1 MSGETRTFR
10 GLSLAEVEAK
20 VRAELGDDALV
31 VRQREGLTGGV
42 GGFFQRRVFEVEA
55 MAGPSGG
62 PQAPVAP
69 AEQPRLAAKPA
80 AAQLADAA
88 PAAKPDSAPAPA
100 APAPL
105 PDDFLGALDAAPA
118 AASPAPGAES
128 FLTTLKAALG
138 PELEQAAVEQRA
150 AQAAADFVPDALAA
164 AARVEQAGAEPAR
177 PANGHGAALAALFA
191 PDAPRAPVAWPE
203 DDDEPVAAPVVA
215 QAPPAPEPEILP
227 ALPAAAPAAAGV
239 QWPAGARRVQTRLLD
254 RGLSDGLVGE
264 VLDEVV
270 THLLPFASNGRIK
283 PLVASALARRIPA
296 APLRG
301 AGGRVVGFVGPG
313 GAGKTRCVA
322 RLAHAYAVRTPAPVT
337 CVTLRAEDDGAEL
350 RRLLAP
356 CGVPVLALDD
366 ATEARARVDRLPE
379 GALVLVD
386 TPGVSPRAEA
396 ELRALANE
404 LRQLRLDDTHLALPA
419 TMDPA
424 AGRDLVAGTRSLGV
438 DALALTHADET
449 ERLGTAIELA
459 IETGLPLSYV
469 GRGTIVSGGLRP
481 ALPEELAAAVMA

>member
-20 VRAELGDDALV
+20 VRAELGDDAVV

-55 MAGPSGG
+55 TAGPSGG
-62 PQAPVAP
+62 PQAAAVQLSPGAP
-69 AEQPRLAAKPA
+69 T
-80 AAQLADAA
+80 
-88 PAAKPDSAPAPA
+88 PAPA
-100 APAPL
+100 ATSPASRT
-105 PDDFLGALDAAPA
+105 AAKSTAPA
-118 AASPAPGAES
+118 AAPAMPAPAATPAAPPAEN

-138 PELEQAAVEQRA
+138 PELEQAAAEQRA

-164 AARVEQAGAEPAR
+164 AARVEQASAEPAR

-191 PDAPRAPVAWPE
+191 PDAPRAAVAWPE
-203 DDDEPVAAPVVA
+203 EDEEPAPVVVA
-215 QAPPAPEPEILP
+215 QAPPEPAAEILP
-227 ALPAAAPAAAGV
+227 AAPASAPAGPPAH
-239 QWPAGARRVQTRLLD
+239 WPAGAARVQTRLLD
-254 RGLSDGLVGE
+254 RGLSSPMVAE

-270 THLLPFASNGRIK
+270 TNLLPFASNGRIK

-366 ATEARARVDRLPE
+366 AAEARTRLDRLPDD
-379 GALVLVD
+379 ALVLVD

-404 LRQLRLDDTHLALPA
+404 LRQLRLDETHLALPA
-419 TMDPA
+419 TMGPD
-424 AGRDLVAGTRSLGV
+424 AGRDLVVGTRSLGV

-459 IETGLPLSYV
+459 IETGLPLSYI
-469 GRGTIVSGGLRP
+469 GRGTIISGGLRP
-481 ALPEELAAAVMA
+481 ALPEELAAVVLS